1 MNKIILRAITA
12 FSRTD
17 LKNSEAQLAI
27 QGREIQYLGKDYV
40 ALETESTQELL
51 ALYRC
56 MNRGELKRL
65 KRWPADLTSK
75 MPDSSRK
82 NVADNL
88 QKSHRGGLLKRLP
101 IKQTCLNSGKE
112 KAASRR
118 MRLFSTASLP
128 IYACAA
134 FKMALNVALG
144 RMTF

>member
-88 QKSHRGGLLKRLP
+88 QKAPALLELSLVKKDGTEQKSKKSSGRSSKAP
-101 IKQTCLNSGKE
+101 ANQTD
-112 KAASRR
+112 
-118 MRLFSTASLP
+118 LFE
-128 IYACAA
+128 
-134 FKMALNVALG
+134 
-144 RMTF
+144 

>member
-65 KRWPADLTSK
+65 KRWPAELTSK

-82 NVADNL
+82 NMAENI
-88 QKSHRGGLLKRLP
+88 QKTPALLELSPVKKDLTVQKPKKSSGRSSKAP
-101 IKQTCLNSGKE
+101 ANQTD
-112 KAASRR
+112 
-118 MRLFSTASLP
+118 LF
-128 IYACAA
+128 
-134 FKMALNVALG
+134 K
-144 RMTF
+144 